1 MNGVIDA
8 TEDKVRFVR
17 WVFVTFLAALAAG
30 PVSAADAPDIRK
42 SAEAFY
48 AAYRKTQPVGVPAGK
63 NLALYRPVVSSR
75 LFTLLQRTRAAEVEY
90 GKKNPDS
97 PPMVEGDLFT
107 SLFEGAS
114 RYRVE
119 DCQSGERTA
128 TCQVELTYVDSRD
141 RKAQRWRDK
150 LFLVKEAR
158 GWRVNDIE
166 YGGTWEFM
174 HRGRLQE
181 LLESVIKDSQKP

>member
-1 MNGVIDA
+1 M
-8 TEDKVRFVR
+8 
-17 WVFVTFLAALAAG
+17 TFLAALAAG
-30 PVSAADAPDIRK
+30 PVSGADAPDIRT

-48 AAYRKTQPVGVPAGK
+48 AAYLRTRPAGVPAGK
-63 NLALYRPVVSSR
+63 DLALYRPVVSRR
-75 LFTLLQRTRAAEVEY
+75 LFALLQRAGAAENEY

-114 RYRVE
+114 RYRVG
-119 DCQSGERTA
+119 DCRSAERTA
-128 TCQVELTYVDSRD
+128 SCRVELTYVDSRD
-141 RKAQRWRDK
+141 GKTQKWRDR
-150 LFLVKEAR
+150 LFPVKEDR

-174 HRGRLQE
+174 HKGRLRKV
-181 LLESVIKDSQKP
+181 LESVIKGSREP